1 MIIIIDSNILFSA
14 LIKDSLTRKLIYET
28 DYDLILPEIVFE
40 ELRKYKEELVRKTR
54 LSEEEFDKTL
64 RLILKYVRIIP
75 TEQIKHYRN
84 EAWEIIK
91 DHSPEDVMFIA
102 CALAF
107 DGSILWSDDKK
118 LKRQNKVTVLNTSE
132 ILKIL
137 NNRWS
142 APLKVDTE

>member
-118 LKRQNKVTVLNTSE
+118 LKIQNKIKVFDTAE
-132 ILKIL
+132 IIIMLK
-137 NNRWS
+137 
-142 APLKVDTE
+142 

>member
-118 LKRQNKVTVLNTSE
+118 LKRQNKIKVFDTAE
-132 ILKIL
+132 IIIMLK
-137 NNRWS
+137 
-142 APLKVDTE
+142 